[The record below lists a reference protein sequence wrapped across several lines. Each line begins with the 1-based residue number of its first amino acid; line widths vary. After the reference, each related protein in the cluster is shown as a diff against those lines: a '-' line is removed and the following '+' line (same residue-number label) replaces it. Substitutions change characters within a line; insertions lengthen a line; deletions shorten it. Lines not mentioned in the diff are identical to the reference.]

1 MMKKITKETAA
12 AVAAC
17 TTAAE
22 EALGPAI
29 KMVVDEVEAL
39 ASNGTTTEAPATANA
54 VATMRTRAAEEVASH
69 SIQHI
74 EEAAAV
80 ASTLKEEEA
89 EVATRLVAPTRSTTR
104 WALPPT
110 QSTTMATHIVVVSA
124 DTMTAQTAVAS
135 RVRNLAP
142 AGITRST
149 PEAVEEAL
157 AATTRPL
164 ASEEDTRTLE
174 AAVIRTNQEHIK
186 TQTRNISPGNST
198 TRHVAEA
205 GGPAQTVQAT
215 GLPSS
220 QDRAIKDKDKGRVKA
235 RARAVRT
242 PSTAPPTRPKRT
254 NHEQ

>member
-80 ASTLKEEEA
+80 ASTLKEEEG

-110 QSTTMATHIVVVSA
+110 QSTTMATHIVAVSA
-124 DTMTAQTAVAS
+124 DTTTAQAAVAS

-157 AATTRPL
+157 AATTRL

-198 TRHVAEA
+198 THHVAEA